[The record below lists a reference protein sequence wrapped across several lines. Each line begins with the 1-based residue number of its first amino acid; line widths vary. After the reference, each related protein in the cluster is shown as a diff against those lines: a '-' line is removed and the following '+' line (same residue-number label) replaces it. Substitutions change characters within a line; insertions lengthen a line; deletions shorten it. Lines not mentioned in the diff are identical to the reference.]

1 MSNSNNIGVSIITDS
16 NQTIVSSFPP
26 VIHQESIQ
34 ENIKEAV
41 FRSMNFS
48 SKFFNICELT
58 GKHYDNGVYT
68 FR

>member
-41 FRSMNFS
+41 FRSMNFFYS
-48 SKFFNICELT
+48 NIK
-58 GKHYDNGVYT
+58 GIYNVIYMNKI
-68 FR
+68 